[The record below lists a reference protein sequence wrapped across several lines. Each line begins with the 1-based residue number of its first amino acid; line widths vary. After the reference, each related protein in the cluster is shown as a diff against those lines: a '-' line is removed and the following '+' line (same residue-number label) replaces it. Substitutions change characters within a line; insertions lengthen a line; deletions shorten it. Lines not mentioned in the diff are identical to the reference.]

1 MTSRAIQVTALA
13 VLLAAGT
20 IDVACAQA
28 RGGMAGTLR
37 GNPAGTLRGN
47 PAGTLRGNPAGTLRG
62 NPAGTLGGSRGTTG
76 MGVRTSPNRNM
87 NSGTFD
93 GR

>member
-47 PAGTLRGNPAGTLRG
+47 PAGTLRGNPAGTL
-62 NPAGTLGGSRGTTG
+62 GGSRGTTG